1 MRRLIC
7 KPSNRVRAR
16 SKPWRAIA
24 WLLAGALAWTGASAA
39 EAEPMTANGL
49 QFSDERGH
57 FRILSLSGSGTR
69 EDPFVLVEEILGNQ
83 PAVLVIR
90 GLDADAGRMATMS
103 SFTSFALTKVV
114 INRTNRTWPG
124 FDHELREQLT
134 QPSSYMDGLSFD
146 QPQIGPRPF
155 HSDRFNLAHEVL
167 EPHDT
172 LRYRE
177 GSVRPG
183 QSVRFDI
190 FVTDPTPRSE
200 FYLIQQPYWPI
211 AWLAGEKR

>member
-1 MRRLIC
+1 MRRLIGRVT
-7 KPSNRVRAR
+7 NRVRAR
-16 SKPWRAIA
+16 PGPWRARV
-24 WLLAGALAWTGASAA
+24 WLLAGVLAWAGASPVQ
-39 EAEPMTANGL
+39 AEPKITGGL
-49 QFSDERGH
+49 QFSDEQGH

-69 EDPFVLVEEILGNQ
+69 EDPFVLVEEILDNR

-90 GLDADAGRMATMS
+90 GLASEAGRMATMS

-114 INRTNRTWPG
+114 INRTNRTWSG
-124 FDHELREQLT
+124 FDHELREHLG

-146 QPQIGPRPF
+146 QPEIGPRPF
-155 HSDRFNLAHEVL
+155 YSDRFDLAHEVR

-177 GSVRPG
+177 GSVLPG

-190 FVTDPTPRSE
+190 YITDPTPRSE
-200 FYLIQQPYWPI
+200 FFLIQQPYWPI
-211 AWLAGEKR
+211 AWLD